1 MAFPLA
7 ALGAGAAMG
16 AVSSIFGN
24 SGTRSN
30 MRLQAQLNKEQMKY
44 QDELNRSYQKMLWNN
59 QYSAQMSGMKNAGMN
74 PAFDGAS
81 PSMQASNSTGAGP
94 SGPSAPTPD
103 LVGSAVSAMNAEK
116 DMTLKDKQADMMDAQ
131 IEKTKSETKVNNAEA
146 KIREY
151 DASPDMLVLRGK
163 GVDATVKRTYAEA
176 DVATQE
182 MRKVSNEAD
191 KTFEE
196 IDLTREQK
204 RQAQAITAKTYTAI
218 LSDLQGLSESEQ
230 RIALMIAE
238 EDLKKEEKTTEK
250 AKQYDLYQSGKEHA
264 SGAKLKDQLVKE
276 SKQKVKE
283 SQQSV
288 TESKARTAGHK
299 IANRAAQ
306 WRQDVIEMSG
316 SKAEQAGQLGA
327 KRIIGIFNPLE
338 GAAEMFAGK

>member
-7 ALGAGAAMG
+7 AAAIGAIGSIG
-16 AVSSIFGN
+16 SSVLGN

-81 PSMQASNSTGAGP
+81 PSMQASNSVGSGA
-94 SGPSAPTPD
+94 SGPSAPVPD
-103 LVGSAVSAMNAEK
+103 LAGGAISAMNAEK
-116 DMTLKDKQADMMDAQ
+116 DMTLKDKQADMIDAQ
-131 IEKTKSETKVNNAEA
+131 IEKTKSETKINNAEA

-151 DASPDMLVLRGK
+151 DSSPDMLELRGK
-163 GVDATVKRTYAEA
+163 GVDATVKRTYAQA
-176 DVATQE
+176 DVAKQE
-182 MRKVSNEAD
+182 VRKVSNEAD
-191 KTFEE
+191 KVFEE
-196 IDLTREQK
+196 IGLTKELK
-204 RQAQAITAKTYTAI
+204 NKAQAETAKTYTAI
-218 LSDLQGLSESEQ
+218 LTDLQGLSESEQ

-238 EDLKKEEKTTEK
+238 EDLKKEEKNTEK

-264 SGAKLKDQLVKE
+264 SGAKLKDQLVNE
-276 SKQKVKE
+276 SKQKVNE
-283 SQQSV
+283 SKQAV
-288 TESKARTAGHK
+288 TESKARTAGHN
-299 IANRAAQ
+299 IANRAAK